1 MPTCS
6 PAFTGRPRSLRPG
19 RAGEPRARRRARRP
33 GREPDLTRPKLSSAA
48 LAHEILP
55 LIGAELLVLG
65 DVPAGFDTL
74 GAHGRALA
82 QELPAIVAF
91 QVLLVCRLL
100 AILSLV
106 RGGEGVRRR
115 GQGGQSDDEQ
125 ERSHLR
131 SSLRVSVTRLQVL

>member
-1 MPTCS
+1 M
-6 PAFTGRPRSLRPG
+6 PRSSRPG
-19 RAGEPRARRRARRP
+19 RAGEPRAGRLARRP
-33 GREPDLTRPKLSSAA
+33 GREPGRARPELSSAA
-48 LAHEILP
+48 LAHEILA
-55 LIGAELLVLG
+55 LVGAELLVLG

-100 AILSLV
+100 AILGLV
-106 RGGEGVRRR
+106 RAGEGMQRR

-125 ERSHLR
+125 ERRASPN
-131 SSLRVSVTRLQVL
+131 